1 MTAATAKR
9 LPREARRRQL
19 LEAALG
25 IVRAEGADK
34 LTLGYLAERAGVSKP
49 VVYDH
54 FATRSLLLIELY
66 RMIDHDRVAAFQSS
80 MAGGGRTRRKTV
92 DALASAY
99 ILCAG
104 NVTDEFHA
112 VGAALAGS
120 EDKARVFKELLG
132 NCVRMFVAVLTPH
145 MTLPTEEI
153 ERRCTA
159 LVGAGEALAAAMV
172 QERFT
177 EAETISTFAAV
188 IDGAIE

>member
-1 MTAATAKR
+1 MNASAAKR

-25 IVRAEGADK
+25 IVRTEGADK

-54 FATRSLLLIELY
+54 FGTRSVLLIELY
-66 RMIDHDRVAAFQSS
+66 RMIDHERVEAFQAS
-80 MAGGGRTRRKTV
+80 MAGGGRTRRQTV
-92 DALASAY
+92 DALAGAY

-104 NVTDEFHA
+104 DVTDEFHA

-120 EDKARVFKELLG
+120 EEKAQVFQELLG
-132 NCVRMFVAVLTPH
+132 NCVRMFIAVLTPH
-145 MTLPTEEI
+145 TTLPGDEI

-159 LVGAGEALAAAMV
+159 LVAAGEALAAAMV
-172 QERFT
+172 QKRFT

-188 IDGAIE
+188 IDGAIA